1 MNDYEHKRNLCKEI
15 NLSASEHWAENIKF
29 ALKTLIKMKSIF
41 TLLLMLSLV
50 SGSLAYDYQ
59 KIDEH
64 ARNAPEKV
72 SKDVESLTAYLIRP
86 ARSDREKVRSFFIWI
101 AEHIHYDV
109 QAYQAFDP
117 YKISKITPNDVLR
130 KKEAVCQGYSELF
143 QEMCRLAG
151 IQSYVVPGY
160 SKGFGYLPGN
170 KSFRS
175 ADHAWN
181 AVKVDAQW
189 YLLDATWG
197 SGGVSNQLK
206 YVKQLNERYF
216 LSDPKEFVKD
226 HMPLEPVWQ
235 LLPCPVS
242 MKSFIAGD
250 AAIERDLSG
259 KKKCSD
265 NYHKVIADWE
275 TLPEDERKL
284 QSAVNAYAFNPDNH
298 AVMARGYVDHAN
310 TIMRGIKTEM
320 RSKKEIEEGVVLQ
333 EKALEYLRKADALLA
348 KVKDNAADMEK
359 QIVKKNM
366 QVSEQNLKSM
376 KSVLK

>member
-1 MNDYEHKRNLCKEI
+1 M
-15 NLSASEHWAENIKF
+15 IKF
-29 ALKTLIKMKSIF
+29 ALKILMKMKYIF
-41 TLLLMLSLV
+41 TLLLVLSLV
-50 SGSLAYDYQ
+50 TNSIGNDYQ

-64 ARNAPEKV
+64 ARSAPEKV
-72 SKDVESLTAYLIRP
+72 SEEVESLTAYLIRP
-86 ARSDREKVRSFFIWI
+86 AGNDREKVRSFFIWI
-101 AEHIHYDV
+101 AENIHYDV

-117 YKISKITPNDVLR
+117 YKISKITPNDVLTN
-130 KKEAVCQGYSELF
+130 KKAVCQGYSELF

-151 IQSYVVPGY
+151 VQSYVVPGY

-181 AVKVDAQW
+181 AVKVDGQW
-189 YLLDATWG
+189 YLLDVTWG
-197 SGGVSNQLK
+197 SGGVDKQLK
-206 YVKQLNERYF
+206 YVKQLNEKYF

-235 LLPCPVS
+235 LLPCAVS
-242 MKSFIAGD
+242 MKAFLAGD
-250 AAIERDLSG
+250 AAIDRELSD
-259 KKKCSD
+259 KKQCFD
-265 NYHKVIADWE
+265 NHKLIADWE

-284 QSAVNAYAFNPDNH
+284 QSAVSAYAFNPDNH
-298 AVMARGYVDHAN
+298 AIMARGYVDYAN

-333 EKALEYLRKADALLA
+333 EKALEYLKKADVLLT
-348 KVKDNAADMEK
+348 KVKDNSADMEK